1 MSIKII
7 YFVHGT
13 TYDNAAKVCSG
24 WKDVKLNEKGI
35 ERAKNLGIVRKDT
48 HMDMIFTSDLS
59 RAIDSAELAFPNVPK
74 IADKRLREC
83 NYGEIEGQN
92 KNLVRYVDHIREP
105 FPEGES
111 LIDVEKRMRD
121 FIQFLEENYDGKTI
135 GIVAHRATQLAL
147 EVITKNIS
155 WDIAIKNDWRENGNW
170 QPGWEYTVGKN

>member
-59 RAIDSAELAFPNVPK
+59 RAIDSA
-74 IADKRLREC
+74 C
-83 NYGEIEGQN
+83 
-92 KNLVRYVDHIREP
+92 
-105 FPEGES
+105 
-111 LIDVEKRMRD
+111 
-121 FIQFLEENYDGKTI
+121 T
-135 GIVAHRATQLAL
+135 
-147 EVITKNIS
+147 
-155 WDIAIKNDWRENGNW
+155 
-170 QPGWEYTVGKN
+170 